1 MVLFV
6 LVLFFKDLK
15 YYEVLIESLRRKDY
29 DDEIEKYYRDRLEKE
44 NGYFKF
50 RKDRRKKEDDSIYVL
65 MGGDL
70 INRFKKDR
78 YIMLLN
84 KISFSFYCMFFV
96 NY

>member
-6 LVLFFKDLK
+6 LILFFKDLK

-50 RKDRRKKEDDSIYVL
+50 RKDR
-65 MGGDL
+65 
-70 INRFKKDR
+70 
-78 YIMLLN
+78 
-84 KISFSFYCMFFV
+84 
-96 NY
+96 

>member
-6 LVLFFKDLK
+6 LIFFFKDLK
-15 YYEVLIESLRRKDY
+15 YYEVLIELLRRKDY

-78 YIMLLN
+78 YIM
-84 KISFSFYCMFFV
+84 FV
-96 NY
+96 EWS